1 MPKPMRNKMGSSFF
15 FSKSWTTLFLKLV
28 LFQLKG
34 GPPRQ
39 EHSWMTRYFA
49 EPRNTLNVYNINIY
63 DPLKSSREPS
73 CQGFIRHPK
82 FNVRY
87 SYWLPCPSS
96 KQRRT
101 SSIVHPHCPLGQRNL
116 KSRCVLMKFPGFE
129 LQFVKINKIYHN
141 RNEWPSTETPLI
153 RTYTINHVYFTKDL
167 VNMVKLQSNR
177 QLRFALQKSIT
188 ATKIEDTRISQVN
201 SLCLSGLQVFGP
213 TE

>member
-1 MPKPMRNKMGSSFF
+1 
-15 FSKSWTTLFLKLV
+15 
-28 LFQLKG
+28 
-34 GPPRQ
+34 
-39 EHSWMTRYFA
+39 
-49 EPRNTLNVYNINIY
+49 
-63 DPLKSSREPS
+63 
-73 CQGFIRHPK
+73 
-82 FNVRY
+82 
-87 SYWLPCPSS
+87 
-96 KQRRT
+96 
-101 SSIVHPHCPLGQRNL
+101 
-116 KSRCVLMKFPGFE
+116 MKFPGFE